1 MGNRLGIVLTLVGS
15 LAAPAVS
22 AFEPLVDLDFG
33 PRGFTDG
40 TVILW
45 GVGAREPRMGWTGGR
60 VVDFIDRNQRHPGLR
75 DGIAGSDAIFSIG
88 VWPPDSL
95 YRLTLYLGDQ
105 VRQPG
110 PISIYID
117 TALVAEGITALA
129 DTRRELQFLVNP
141 AGDRVSFRLK
151 AGPCEQFAIAG
162 ARLEGP
168 AGARLVAI
176 FPEGDPSFG
185 PIPPVDSLLTIDRAG
200 LQRQLRRDAE
210 FLMEERLSDKRF
222 SLHGAWYQNSF
233 PIRALL
239 SADEL
244 LDEPAWRDA
253 AFELLDDFVAGQL
266 PNGNWHA
273 AYDSRH
279 GCSSAPGDTA
289 SANLADIGSMTLALA
304 LAVPRAEEPRRSRYR
319 SALVRYADSISL
331 PNQLPDGGF
340 MNRTWQNKDYRF
352 PYSVATGTQI
362 STLVVLHQIT
372 GDDRYRTAAGV
383 AAKWLAR
390 QVRDDGRIAFAPHDR
405 ATTQLVGSTRFGDIY
420 YMMEALMF
428 VAGWTTDDALRR
440 EVDLA
445 FDRWVEGPVGLRVLA
460 RNGYWWPMGD
470 LWTDSKL
477 AGVPALLCERLRRP
491 APESLREMVHRQL
504 SWLDDDRLSRRIG
517 VRASPAA
524 MSGEYGLVA
533 TGFAGLSAAAGLKFV
548 LGLNSTGR
556 PHGGARGDGE

>member
-1 MGNRLGIVLTLVGS
+1 
-15 LAAPAVS
+15 
-22 AFEPLVDLDFG
+22 
-33 PRGFTDG
+33 
-40 TVILW
+40 
-45 GVGAREPRMGWTGGR
+45 
-60 VVDFIDRNQRHPGLR
+60 
-75 DGIAGSDAIFSIG
+75 
-88 VWPPDSL
+88 
-95 YRLTLYLGDQ
+95 
-105 VRQPG
+105 
-110 PISIYID
+110 
-117 TALVAEGITALA
+117 
-129 DTRRELQFLVNP
+129 
-141 AGDRVSFRLK
+141 
-151 AGPCEQFAIAG
+151 
-162 ARLEGP
+162 
-168 AGARLVAI
+168 
-176 FPEGDPSFG
+176 
-185 PIPPVDSLLTIDRAG
+185 
-200 LQRQLRRDAE
+200 
-210 FLMEERLSDKRF
+210 
-222 SLHGAWYQNSF
+222 
-233 PIRALL
+233 
-239 SADEL
+239 
-244 LDEPAWRDA
+244 
-253 AFELLDDFVAGQL
+253 
-266 PNGNWHA
+266 
-273 AYDSRH
+273 
-279 GCSSAPGDTA
+279 
-289 SANLADIGSMTLALA
+289 
-304 LAVPRAEEPRRSRYR
+304 
-319 SALVRYADSISL
+319 
-331 PNQLPDGGF
+331 